1 VTVARDIKRSDA
13 PAPAGG
19 RAPTAGG
26 STITVDIADM
36 KVTDN
41 RSAKLIT
48 HSLGSCIGVTIWD
61 PEVRV
66 GGMIHYMLPDATLS
80 PDKAKLKPAMF
91 ASTGVPALFRAA
103 FALGAVKKRM
113 IVKVAG
119 GSSLLD
125 DNGTFNIGKRNYV
138 MLRKLLWKN
147 DILIQAE
154 DVGGSI
160 SRTLVLDVATGRVVI
175 RNRNGEVEL

>member
-1 VTVARDIKRSDA
+1 MNLARDIKRSDA
-13 PAPAGG
+13 PGSAGA
-19 RAPTAGG
+19 RTASAG
-26 STITVDIADM
+26 SVTITVDIADM

-41 RSAKLIT
+41 PGARLIT
-48 HSLGSCIGVTIWD
+48 HSLGSCIGLTIWD

-66 GGMIHYMLPDATLS
+66 GGMIHYMLPDAALS
-80 PDKAKLKPAMF
+80 PDKARLKPAMF
-91 ASTGVPALFRAA
+91 ATSGVPALFRAA

-160 SRTLVLDVATGRVVI
+160 SRTLVLEMSTGRVVI
-175 RNRNGEVEL
+175 RNRSGEVEL